1 MSVKL
6 QLDQLDSSN
15 LFFNNMV
22 PHIWNCANAGINVQ
36 LNERLGSKGK
46 WGQVLFKICCSVF
59 SKL

>member
-36 LNERLGSKGK
+36 LKRKTWLQR
-46 WGQVLFKICCSVF
+46 QVGPSSL
-59 SKL
+59 